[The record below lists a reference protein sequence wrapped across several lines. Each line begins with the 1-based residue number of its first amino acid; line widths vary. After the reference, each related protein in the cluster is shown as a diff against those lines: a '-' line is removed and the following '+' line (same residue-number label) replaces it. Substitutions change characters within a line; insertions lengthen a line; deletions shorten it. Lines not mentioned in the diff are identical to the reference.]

1 MIPPELQNNC
11 VLCGKPIGKPSD
23 YIKETIGGR
32 NFRFDTSDCA
42 VMFKRLL
49 SVYGDDFKQFLG
61 NEQFISDPFWDRV
74 IPRED
79 EIDEIREQEERQQQ
93 HVRKRGY
100 EHSEFV
106 KTIEDPK
113 EIQDLGNEL
122 IKSAREDIEV
132 TISNADVFRQLQEQ
146 VPGRG
151 FHLQSLKEI
160 AAANTTID
168 IKVLTPAG
176 DGIKA
181 ILSKINHDPLL
192 NIQNRYIDEVSSL
205 HRKVIL
211 LVVDRKFSLAIK
223 FKGEGEEYDKAESK
237 NRTTTK
243 ENISEKAIESATYST
258 NKSTVLSY
266 VTIFESLWK
275 ELELNEQI
283 TNIFEQLKNQ
293 DSMRREFL
301 TTAAHELR
309 APIQPVLGLAQVL
322 LSKKNVDTKEQQELL
337 TIIIR
342 NARRLKALTENI
354 LDLTRIESQSL
365 KLHKEAFNLDD
376 MIGDLITD
384 TDTQSQSTNEK
395 KRINILYDNHGQR
408 KEEDAVNLFVEADRA
423 RLIQVISNLLNNA
436 IKFSKTGT
444 VLVNLEK
451 KVNSKEVI
459 VCINDDGPG
468 IDPTILPRLFEKFAT
483 KSDKGIGLGLFISK
497 TIIEAH
503 NGRIWAENNPDG
515 RGASF
520 SFSLPIN

>member
-1 MIPPELQNNC
+1 MDPLELQNNC
-11 VLCGKPIGKPSD
+11 ALCGKLIEKSSD
-23 YIKETIGGR
+23 LRETIGGR
-32 NFRFDTSDCA
+32 KFRFDTSDCA

-79 EIDEIREQEERQQQ
+79 EIDEIREEEERQQY
-93 HVRKRGY
+93 VRKTG
-100 EHSEFV
+100 HQQSEFV
-106 KTIEDPK
+106 KTIKDPK
-113 EIQDLGNEL
+113 EIQELSNQL
-122 IKSAREDIEV
+122 IKSARDDIEV
-132 TISNADVFRQLQEQ
+132 TISSASIFHQLQEQ
-146 VPGRG
+146 APGRG
-151 FHLQSLKEI
+151 FHLHSLREI

-168 IKVLTPAG
+168 IKVLTPPG
-176 DGIKA
+176 EEIKTV
-181 ILSKINHDPLL
+181 LSKLRHDPLQ
-192 NIQNRYIDEVSSL
+192 NIQNRYIDDVSSL
-205 HRKVIL
+205 HRKIIL

-223 FKGEGEEYDKAESK
+223 FKGEEYFKEASK
-237 NRTTTK
+237 NRTTTTTTTTK
-243 ENISEKAIESATYST
+243 ENILEKAIESATYST

-283 TNIFEQLKNQ
+283 TNIFEKLKNQ
-293 DSMRREFL
+293 EGMRREFL

-322 LSKKNVDTKEQQELL
+322 LSKKNVDTKEQEELL

-365 KLHKEAFNLDD
+365 KLHKETFNLDN

-384 TDTQSQSTNEK
+384 TKSQPTNEK
-395 KRINILYDNHGQR
+395 KKVNIRYDNRGQR

-451 KVNSKEVI
+451 KVKSKEVI

-468 IDPTILPRLFEKFAT
+468 IDPTILPKLFEKFAT

-515 RGASF
+515 NGAAF
-520 SFSLPIN
+520 SFSLPIY

>member
-1 MIPPELQNNC
+1 MVPPELQYNC
-11 VLCGKPIGKPSD
+11 ALCGKLIEKSSD
-23 YIKETIGGR
+23 FIKEKIGGR

-93 HVRKRGY
+93 HVRKRGH

-106 KTIEDPK
+106 KIIEDPK
-113 EIQDLGNEL
+113 EIQEL
-122 IKSAREDIEV
+122 SNKLLKSAKEDIEV
-132 TISNADVFRQLQEQ
+132 TISNADVFRQLQKQ

-151 FHLQSLKEI
+151 FHLQPLKEI
-160 AAANTTID
+160 AAANRTID
-168 IKVLTPAG
+168 IKVLTPPG
-176 DGIKA
+176 EEIKTV
-181 ILSKINHDPLL
+181 LSKLKDDPLL

-223 FKGEGEEYDKAESK
+223 FEGGGEEYDKAESE
-237 NRTTTK
+237 NRTATK
-243 ENISEKAIESATYST
+243 ENILEKAIESATYST

-322 LSKKNVDTKEQQELL
+322 LSKKNVDTKEQEELL

-365 KLHKEAFNLDD
+365 KLHKETFNLDN

-384 TDTQSQSTNEK
+384 TKSQPTNEK
-395 KRINILYDNHGQR
+395 KKVNILYDNHGQR

-468 IDPTILPRLFEKFAT
+468 IDPTILPKLFEKFAT

-515 RGASF
+515 SGAAF

>member
-1 MIPPELQNNC
+1 LEGGILDLILMIVRSC
-11 VLCGKPIGKPSD
+11 S
-23 YIKETIGGR
+23 
-32 NFRFDTSDCA
+32 
-42 VMFKRLL
+42 RLL

-79 EIDEIREQEERQQQ
+79 EIDEIREQEVRQQHEQ
-93 HVRKRGY
+93 
-100 EHSEFV
+100 SEFV
-106 KTIEDPK
+106 KTIKDPK
-113 EIQDLGNEL
+113 KIQELSNEL
-122 IKSAREDIEV
+122 IKSARDDIEV
-132 TISNADVFRQLQEQ
+132 TISNAGVFHRLQEQ
-146 VPGRG
+146 APGRG

-168 IKVLTPAG
+168 IRVLTPP
-176 DGIKA
+176 DEEIKTA
-181 ILSKINHDPLL
+181 LSKLRHDPLL

-205 HRKVIL
+205 HRKIIL

-223 FKGEGEEYDKAESK
+223 FKEEGEEYDKEESE
-237 NRTTTK
+237 NRTTTTKENENRTTTTTK
-243 ENISEKAIESATYST
+243 ENILEKAIESATYST

-322 LSKKNVDTKEQQELL
+322 LSKKNVDTKEQEELL

-376 MIGDLITD
+376 MICDVITD
-384 TDTQSQSTNEK
+384 THESINE
-395 KRINILYDNHGQR
+395 
-408 KEEDAVNLFVEADRA
+408 
-423 RLIQVISNLLNNA
+423 
-436 IKFSKTGT
+436 
-444 VLVNLEK
+444 
-451 KVNSKEVI
+451 
-459 VCINDDGPG
+459 
-468 IDPTILPRLFEKFAT
+468 
-483 KSDKGIGLGLFISK
+483 
-497 TIIEAH
+497 
-503 NGRIWAENNPDG
+503 
-515 RGASF
+515 
-520 SFSLPIN
+520 

>member
-1 MIPPELQNNC
+1 
-11 VLCGKPIGKPSD
+11 
-23 YIKETIGGR
+23 
-32 NFRFDTSDCA
+32 
-42 VMFKRLL
+42 
-49 SVYGDDFKQFLG
+49 
-61 NEQFISDPFWDRV
+61 
-74 IPRED
+74 
-79 EIDEIREQEERQQQ
+79 
-93 HVRKRGY
+93 
-100 EHSEFV
+100 
-106 KTIEDPK
+106 
-113 EIQDLGNEL
+113 
-122 IKSAREDIEV
+122 
-132 TISNADVFRQLQEQ
+132 
-146 VPGRG
+146 
-151 FHLQSLKEI
+151 
-160 AAANTTID
+160 
-168 IKVLTPAG
+168 
-176 DGIKA
+176 
-181 ILSKINHDPLL
+181 
-192 NIQNRYIDEVSSL
+192 
-205 HRKVIL
+205 
-211 LVVDRKFSLAIK
+211 VVDRKFSLAIK
-223 FKGEGEEYDKAESK
+223 FEGGGEEYDKAESE
-237 NRTTTK
+237 NRTATK
-243 ENISEKAIESATYST
+243 ENILEKAIESATYST

-322 LSKKNVDTKEQQELL
+322 LSKKNVDTKEQEELL

-365 KLHKEAFNLDD
+365 KLHKETFNLDN

-384 TDTQSQSTNEK
+384 TKSQPTNEK
-395 KRINILYDNHGQR
+395 KKVNILYDNHGQR

-468 IDPTILPRLFEKFAT
+468 IDPTMLPKLFEKFAT

-515 RGASF
+515 SGAAF

>member
-1 MIPPELQNNC
+1 
-11 VLCGKPIGKPSD
+11 
-23 YIKETIGGR
+23 
-32 NFRFDTSDCA
+32 
-42 VMFKRLL
+42 MFKRFV
-49 SVYGDDFKQFLG
+49 SVYGDDFKQFSG

-79 EIDEIREQEERQQQ
+79 EIDEIREEEERQQY
-93 HVRKRGY
+93 VRKKGHGRL
-100 EHSEFV
+100 EIV
-106 KTIEDPK
+106 KTIKDPK
-113 EIQDLGNEL
+113 EIQELGNKL

-132 TISNADVFRQLQEQ
+132 TISNAGTFRQLQEQ

-151 FHLQSLKEI
+151 LHLQSLKEI
-160 AAANTTID
+160 AAANTAID
-168 IKVLTPAG
+168 IKVLTPPG
-176 DGIKA
+176 EEIKA
-181 ILSKINHDPLL
+181 VLSKLRHDPLL

-205 HRKVIL
+205 HRKIIL

-223 FKGEGEEYDKAESK
+223 FKGEEYDKEESE

-243 ENISEKAIESATYST
+243 EDILEKAIESATYST

-293 DSMRREFL
+293 DSMQRDFL

-322 LSKKNVDTKEQQELL
+322 ISKKNIDTKEQEELL

-365 KLHKEAFNLDD
+365 KLHKEEVNLDD
-376 MIGDLITD
+376 MICDVITD
-384 TDTQSQSTNEK
+384 TKNQSTNEK
-395 KRINILYDNHGQR
+395 KINILYDNHEKR
-408 KEEDAVNLFVEADRA
+408 KEEDAVNLFAEADRA

-436 IKFSKTGT
+436 IKFSKTGA
-444 VLVNLEK
+444 VLVNLKK

-459 VCINDDGPG
+459 VCISDDGPG
-468 IDPTILPRLFEKFAT
+468 IDPTILPKLFKKFAT

-515 RGASF
+515 RGATF

>member
-1 MIPPELQNNC
+1 LEGGI
-11 VLCGKPIGKPSD
+11 SD
-23 YIKETIGGR
+23 LILVIVR
-32 NFRFDTSDCA
+32 SCS
-42 VMFKRLL
+42 RLL

-93 HVRKRGY
+93 HVRKRGH

-113 EIQDLGNEL
+113 EIQEL
-122 IKSAREDIEV
+122 SNKLLKSAKEDIEV

-146 VPGRG
+146 IPGRG

-168 IKVLTPAG
+168 IKVLTPPG
-176 DGIKA
+176 EEIKTV
-181 ILSKINHDPLL
+181 LSKLNDDPLL

-223 FKGEGEEYDKAESK
+223 FKGGGEEYDKAESES
-237 NRTTTK
+237 RTASK
-243 ENISEKAIESATYST
+243 ENILEKAIESATYST

-322 LSKKNVDTKEQQELL
+322 LSKKNVDTKEQEELL

-365 KLHKEAFNLDD
+365 KLHKETFNLDN

-384 TDTQSQSTNEK
+384 TKSQPTNEK
-395 KRINILYDNHGQR
+395 KKVNILYDNHGQR

-468 IDPTILPRLFEKFAT
+468 IDSTILTKLFEKYAT

-503 NGRIWAENNPDG
+503 NGRIWAENNPEG
-515 RGASF
+515 RGAAF

>member
-1 MIPPELQNNC
+1 MGPPELQNKC
-11 VLCGKPIGKPSD
+11 ALCGKSIGRPFES
-23 YIKETIGGR
+23 IKETIGER
-32 NFRFDTSDCA
+32 HFRFDTSDCA
-42 VMFKRLL
+42 VMFKRFL
-49 SVYGDDFKQFLG
+49 SVYGDDFKRFSG
-61 NEQFISDPFWDRV
+61 NEQFISDPFWDKV

-79 EIDEIREQEERQQQ
+79 EIDEIREEE
-93 HVRKRGY
+93 
-100 EHSEFV
+100 EHGQSEII
-106 KTIEDPK
+106 KTIKDPK
-113 EIQDLGNEL
+113 EIQELGNKL

-132 TISNADVFRQLQEQ
+132 TISNASIFRELQEQ

-160 AAANTTID
+160 SAANTTID
-168 IKVLTPAG
+168 IKVLTPPG
-176 DGIKA
+176 DEIKTF
-181 ILSKINHDPLL
+181 LSKLRHDSLL

-205 HRKVIL
+205 HRKIIL

-223 FKGEGEEYDKAESK
+223 FKGEEYDKEESE
-237 NRTTTK
+237 NRTTTTK
-243 ENISEKAIESATYST
+243 EDTLEKVIESATYST

-283 TNIFEQLKNQ
+283 TNIFEQLKNR
-293 DSMRREFL
+293 DSTQRDFL

-322 LSKKNVDTKEQQELL
+322 LSKKNVDTKEQEELL

-365 KLHKEAFNLDD
+365 KLHKEEVNLDD
-376 MIGDLITD
+376 MIRDIIAD
-384 TDTQSQSTNEK
+384 TKNQSTNEK
-395 KRINILYDNHGQR
+395 IDILFDNHGKR

-468 IDPTILPRLFEKFAT
+468 IDPTILTKLFEKFAT

-503 NGRIWAENNPDG
+503 YGRIWAENNPEG
-515 RGASF
+515 RGAAF